1 MKLDTSQPVDSTHF
15 LPEEKKKKKGRIRI
29 NWIPWLVTF
38 SLLGG
43 VGYVGYRQVVVV
55 QKQEAQRKVLTQPV
69 SRQNLTIKISANGTV
84 KPERSI
90 NVSPKQSGILKRL
103 LVKEGDTVKQ
113 GQILAYMDDSN
124 LQGQLTQARGQI
136 AQQEANL
143 QKAIAGNRP
152 QDIASAQAALDESQ
166 ANLQKAIA
174 GNRPQDIASAQAAL
188 DESQANLQ
196 KAQTGNRPQDIG
208 QAQARLQSA
217 QASLSKAEDDLRRNQ
232 QLYKSGAIS
241 LQIVNQSRADRDSA
255 QGQVN
260 EAIQALGLQKAGSRS
275 EDIEQARAVVRQRQ
289 QALALLKAGSRP
301 EDIEQA
307 RAVVRQKQQALAL
320 LKAGSRP
327 EDIEQARAQLASARG
342 SLQTIQTQIND
353 TILRAPFDGVI
364 TQKYAD
370 PGAFVTPTTSG
381 SAVSSAT
388 SSSIVSLASTN
399 QVVANIAE
407 VNIAKIRLGQKV
419 TITADAYPG
428 KTFEGKVSQIAAQA
442 IVEQNVTSF
451 QVKIAIVSDT
461 EKLLRSGM
469 NVTTDF
475 EVGQLSNVLV
485 VPTAAVVRREK
496 STGVFVAGE
505 DNKPVFT
512 RIKTGV
518 TVDKYTEVKSGLK
531 GNERVLLSFP
541 PGSRPQSTP
550 RGGVFPGVGGGGGGG
565 RGGGGR
571 GGPP

>member
-1 MKLDTSQPVDSTHF
+1 MKLDTSQPVEPAHF
-15 LPEEKKKKKGRIRI
+15 LPEEKEKKKKKGRI
-29 NWIPWLVTF
+29 NWIPWLVVF

-43 VGYVGYRQVVVV
+43 VGYVVYNQIVVV
-55 QKQEAQRKVLTQPV
+55 QKQEAKRKVLTEPV

-84 KPERSI
+84 KPEKSI
-90 NVSPKQSGILKRL
+90 NVSPKQSGILKKL

-113 GQILAYMDDSN
+113 GQVLANMDDSN
-124 LQGQLTQARGQI
+124 LQGQLTQARAQI

-143 QKAIAGNRP
+143 QKAQAGNRP
-152 QDIASAQAALDESQ
+152 QDIASAQASLDEAQ
-166 ANLQKAIA
+166 ATLQKAQA
-174 GNRPQDIASAQAAL
+174 GNRSQDIASAQASL
-188 DESQANLQ
+188 DEAQANLQ
-196 KAQTGNRPQDIG
+196 KAQTGNRSQDIG

-217 QASLSKAEDDLRRNQ
+217 QASLSKAEDNLRRNQ
-232 QLYKSGAIS
+232 QLYTSGAIS
-241 LQIVNQSRADRDSA
+241 LQTVNQSRADRDSA

-260 EAIQALGLQKAGSRS
+260 EAIQALGLQKAGSR
-275 EDIEQARAVVRQRQ
+275 
-289 QALALLKAGSRP
+289 P
-301 EDIEQA
+301 EDIQQA
-307 RAVVRQKQQALAL
+307 QAVVRQKQQALAL

-327 EDIEQARAQLASARG
+327 EDIQQAQAVVRQRQQALALLKAGTRSEDIDQARAQVASARG

-353 TILRAPFDGVI
+353 TVLRAPFDGVI

-451 QVKIAIVSDT
+451 QVKVGIVSDA

-475 EVGQLSNVLV
+475 QVGQLENVLV
-485 VPTAAVVRREK
+485 VPTAAVVRRQK

-505 DNKPVFT
+505 DNQPVFT
-512 RIKTGV
+512 RIQTGV

-550 RGGVFPGVGGGGGGG
+550 RGGVFPGVSGGGGG
-565 RGGGGR
+565 RGSGGR
-571 GGPP
+571 GGQP